1 MRRSGCGQGPDGVGE
16 QALARVCC
24 VSRSAHACL
33 PLPPQRLSCG
43 ASHQNT
49 SRERDTDSEVD
60 LGDDKVY
67 GMQIQKVQI
76 CKSRIQNTVVFA
88 SPALSLGVEVRNRIG
103 PDLGLVWCRFVLGL
117 PTDNSVISFRLA
129 NRNRTDNNFLFF
141 FIFFPHEPSLFPHE
155 PRFFSPRTEI
165 FPHEPRFFP
174 HEPRFFPHEPRFF
187 FPTKFLEAPGRRR
200 SLSVHYRFGQ
210 PKPINWVIVSVGQT
224 EVGPYQ

>member
-1 MRRSGCGQGPDGVGE
+1 MLGC
-16 QALARVCC
+16 AAFRAARTRACHC
-24 VSRSAHACL
+24 LRSASVA
-33 PLPPQRLSCG
+33 G
-43 ASHQNT
+43 AQHQNI

-141 FIFFPHEPSLFPHE
+141 L
-155 PRFFSPRTEI
+155 FFSPTNRAFFPTNRDF

-224 EVGPYQ
+224 EVGP

>member
-1 MRRSGCGQGPDGVGE
+1 MHSVMRTLGRYRADTAAARCAVCGGARLWRGAVRGVCGKCKLLGGPKKRRR
-16 QALARVCC
+16 A
-24 VSRSAHACL
+24 
-33 PLPPQRLSCG
+33 
-43 ASHQNT
+43 
-49 SRERDTDSEVD
+49 DTEDED
-60 LGDDKVY
+60 TRGL
-67 GMQIQKVQI
+67 
-76 CKSRIQNTVVFA
+76 
-88 SPALSLGVEVRNRIG
+88 G

-165 FPHEPRFFP
+165 FPHEPRFF
-174 HEPRFFPHEPRFF
+174 

-224 EVGPYQ
+224 EVGPYSRSSACA